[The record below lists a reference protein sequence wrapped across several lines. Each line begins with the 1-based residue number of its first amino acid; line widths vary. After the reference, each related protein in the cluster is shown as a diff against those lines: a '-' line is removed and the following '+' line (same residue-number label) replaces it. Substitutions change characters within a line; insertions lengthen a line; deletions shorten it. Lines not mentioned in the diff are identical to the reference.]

1 MAFSSRSFD
10 YSSDRLIPCIVL
22 DGPPTEKTDGAIGVL
37 CIDKENGNLYKC
49 VSANY
54 SDRVFTWR
62 IVGDVSDDQIR
73 QSVSDYLEQHPA
85 SGGGITVTA
94 ADLLITIL
102 QNAVF
107 TSNQTGNIAA
117 LREALASSGGSGG
130 DTPDNPD
137 TPDEPDEPV
146 VTDIITVTDGIMTIV
161 AVGSEITVSDGAM
174 TIA

>member
-117 LREALASSGGSGG
+117 LREALASDGSSGDDSGE
-130 DTPDNPD
+130 D
-137 TPDEPDEPV
+137 TPDEPAADN
-146 VTDIITVTDGIMTIV
+146 ITISDSIMTIV
-161 AVGSEITVSDGAM
+161 TVGSAISVSDGVM